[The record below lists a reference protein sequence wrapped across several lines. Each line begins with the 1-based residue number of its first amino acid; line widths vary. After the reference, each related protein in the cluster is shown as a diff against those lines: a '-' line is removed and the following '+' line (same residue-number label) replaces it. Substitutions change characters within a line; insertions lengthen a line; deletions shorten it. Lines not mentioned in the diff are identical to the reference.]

1 RRVVLRTR
9 TLERVGEPHQLRL
22 RLLRLR
28 TLRADR
34 GRRKRRHRCAQRKR
48 ECRKKAC
55 RENVRRLSRLTN
67 NDPLAGDGTGAPGGA
82 GTSRCGSVP
91 TFPDERQRNVR
102 ETSSFLR
109 KCTHSCALTVVRSR
123 AVHGQ
128 ASTRRRLVPYA
139 LVALAML
146 SVPAVGAARA
156 AHRTAAR
163 PAALELYALDHSL
176 AAAQARLAAIVR
188 GESSLRR
195 QRASL
200 VRQLAAARRSSDVAQ
215 ARLRRQLRLL
225 YEQNDVA
232 PLEVLLGSR
241 TLDDAITRLDN
252 LNSAAESNSAVLR
265 QLAAAR
271 TRLLGAR
278 TALADREAALERAH
292 AEAAAT
298 ALARARSA
306 RAAYLASLAAR
317 RRLTAR
323 TIAAV
328 VAQARAAQV
337 RTTRLQPGPRSRTGT
352 RLTVSTTGYSLGGR
366 TSSGLPVGA
375 GVAAV
380 DPSVIPLGTHMTIPG
395 YGEAV
400 AADTGSSIKGNR
412 LDLWFPTLARARAW
426 GRRTVTIT
434 LH

>member
-1 RRVVLRTR
+1 M
-9 TLERVGEPHQLRL
+9 
-22 RLLRLR
+22 
-28 TLRADR
+28 
-34 GRRKRRHRCAQRKR
+34 
-48 ECRKKAC
+48 
-55 RENVRRLSRLTN
+55 
-67 NDPLAGDGTGAPGGA
+67 
-82 GTSRCGSVP
+82 
-91 TFPDERQRNVR
+91 
-102 ETSSFLR
+102 
-109 KCTHSCALTVVRSR
+109 
-123 AVHGQ
+123 HGQ

-156 AHRTAAR
+156 AHRSAAR

-298 ALARARSA
+298 ASELARARSA